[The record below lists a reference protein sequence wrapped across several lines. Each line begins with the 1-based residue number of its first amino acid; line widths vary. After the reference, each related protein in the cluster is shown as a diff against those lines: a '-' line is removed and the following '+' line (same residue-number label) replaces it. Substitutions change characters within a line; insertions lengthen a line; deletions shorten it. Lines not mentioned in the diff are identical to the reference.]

1 MTNRDRE
8 MKTKSVM
15 VIALTALLLAGCR
28 PGRLATERLNMVR
41 DSTAVWVQRDS
52 LALQTAETIALRS
65 DLRRLRDENT
75 SQWTEGLHHVIK
87 YDRGAPIDSSTGRP
101 PVMSE
106 WFSLL
111 RSGQENSV
119 QLEEW
124 RQQEWSRERESLLR
138 ANSSLR
144 LSVEE
149 LTRMNRELK
158 EQTVSPTRFSL
169 KGLLSGI
176 FAAFCVGCFTGI
188 LLMLR
193 LRSRR

>member
-15 VIALTALLLAGCR
+15 MIALTALLLAGCR

-41 DSTAVWVQRDS
+41 DSTAIWMKRDS

-75 SQWTEGLHHVIK
+75 SRWTEGLHHVIK
-87 YDRGAPIDSSTGRP
+87 YDRGAPIDSTTGKP
-101 PVMSE
+101 PVVSE

-138 ANSSLR
+138 VNSSLQR
-144 LSVEE
+144 SVEE

-169 KGLLSGI
+169 RSLLTGI
-176 FAAFCVGCFTGI
+176 SAAFCVGCFVGF
-188 LLMLR
+188 LLILR

>member
-15 VIALTALLLAGCR
+15 MIALTALLLAGCR

-65 DLRRLRDENT
+65 DLRRLRGENT
-75 SQWTEGLHHVIK
+75 RRWNEGLHHVIK
-87 YDRGAPIDSSTGRP
+87 YDRGAPIDSATGKP
-101 PVMSE
+101 PVLSE

-169 KGLLSGI
+169 RSLLSGI

-193 LRSRR
+193 LPHRR

>member
-1 MTNRDRE
+1 
-8 MKTKSVM
+8 MKTEKVM
-15 VIALTALLLAGCR
+15 VIALTAFLLAGCR
-28 PGRLATERLNMVR
+28 PGRLATERLDMVR
-41 DSTAVWVQRDS
+41 DSTAVWMQRDS

-75 SQWTEGLHHVIK
+75 SRWTEGLHHVIK
-87 YDRGAPIDSSTGRP
+87 YDRGAPIDSTTGRP
-101 PVMSE
+101 PVVSE

-138 ANSSLR
+138 ANSSLQR
-144 LSVEE
+144 SVEE
-149 LTRMNRELK
+149 MTRMNRELK
-158 EQTVSPTRFSL
+158 EQTVSPTRFNVKSL
-169 KGLLSGI
+169 LTGVL
-176 FAAFCVGCFTGI
+176 AAFCMGCFMGI

-193 LRSRR
+193 LRHRR

>member
-15 VIALTALLLAGCR
+15 MIALTALLLAACR
-28 PGRLATERLNMVR
+28 PGRLATERLDMVR
-41 DSTAVWVQRDS
+41 DSTAVWMQRDS
-52 LALQTAETIALRS
+52 LVIQSNESIALRS

-75 SQWTEGLHHVIK
+75 RRWNEGLHHVIK
-87 YDRGAPIDSSTGRP
+87 YDRGAPIDSTTGRP
-101 PVMSE
+101 PVLSE

-111 RSGQENSV
+111 FTGQTSSV

-158 EQTVSPTRFSL
+158 EQTVSPTRFSI
-169 KGLLSGI
+169 KSLL
-176 FAAFCVGCFTGI
+176 TGI
-188 LLMLR
+188 LSGFIAGCFVGFLLILR

>member
-15 VIALTALLLAGCR
+15 MIALTALLLAGCR
-28 PGRLATERLNMVR
+28 PGRLATERLDMVR
-41 DSTAVWVQRDS
+41 DSTAVWMQRDS

-75 SQWTEGLHHVIK
+75 SRWTEGLHHVIK
-87 YDRGAPIDSSTGRP
+87 YDRGAPIDSTTGRP
-101 PVMSE
+101 PVVSE
-106 WFSLL
+106 RFSLL
-111 RSGQENSV
+111 FTGQTSSV
-119 QLEEW
+119 QSEEW

-138 ANSSLR
+138 ANSSLQ

-169 KGLLSGI
+169 KSLLTGVL
-176 FAAFCVGCFTGI
+176 AAFCVGCFMGFLI
-188 LLMLR
+188 ILR

>member
-1 MTNRDRE
+1 

-28 PGRLATERLNMVR
+28 TGRLATERLNMVR
-41 DSTAVWVQRDS
+41 DSTAVWMQRDS

-75 SQWTEGLHHVIK
+75 SRWTEGLHHVIK
-87 YDRGAPIDSSTGRP
+87 YDRGAPIDSTTGRP
-101 PVMSE
+101 PVVGE
-106 WFSLL
+106 RFSLL
-111 RSGQENSV
+111 FTGQTSSV

-138 ANSSLR
+138 VNSSLQR
-144 LSVEE
+144 SVEE
-149 LTRMNRELK
+149 MTRLNMELK

-169 KGLLSGI
+169 RSLLTGI
-176 FAAFCVGCFTGI
+176 FAAFCVGCFVGI
-188 LLMLR
+188 LMMLR
-193 LRSRR
+193 LQHRR

>member
-1 MTNRDRE
+1 

-15 VIALTALLLAGCR
+15 MIALTALLLAGCR
-28 PGRLATERLNMVR
+28 PGRLATERLDMVR
-41 DSTAVWVQRDS
+41 DSTAIWMKRDS

-75 SQWTEGLHHVIK
+75 SRWTEGLHHVIK
-87 YDRGAPIDSSTGRP
+87 YDRGAPIDSTTGRP
-101 PVMSE
+101 PVVSE
-106 WFSLL
+106 WFALL
-111 RSGQENSV
+111 RSGQVSSV
-119 QLEEW
+119 QQEEW
-124 RQQEWSRERESLLR
+124 RQQEWTRERESLLR
-138 ANSSLR
+138 ANSSLQR
-144 LSVEE
+144 SVEE

-158 EQTVSPTRFSL
+158 EQTVSPTRFSI

-193 LRSRR
+193 LPHRR

>member
-1 MTNRDRE
+1 

-15 VIALTALLLAGCR
+15 MIALTALLLAGCR

-41 DSTAVWVQRDS
+41 DSTAIWMKRDS
-52 LALQTAETIALRS
+52 LVIQSNESITLRS

-75 SQWTEGLHHVIK
+75 SRWTEGLHHVIK
-87 YDRGAPIDSSTGRP
+87 YDRGAPIDSTTGRP
-101 PVMSE
+101 PVVSE
-106 WFSLL
+106 RFSLL
-111 RSGQENSV
+111 FTGQTSSV

-124 RQQEWSRERESLLR
+124 RQQEWTRERESLLR

-149 LTRMNRELK
+149 LTRLNRELK
-158 EQTVSPTRFSL
+158 EQTVSPTRFNIKSL
-169 KGLLSGI
+169 LTGVL
-176 FAAFCVGCFTGI
+176 AAFCVGCFVGI
-188 LLMLR
+188 LMMLR

>member
-15 VIALTALLLAGCR
+15 MIALTALLLAGCR
-28 PGRLATERLNMVR
+28 PGRLATERLDMVR
-41 DSTAVWVQRDS
+41 DSTAIWMKRDS
-52 LALQTAETIALRS
+52 LEIQTNETIALRS

-75 SQWTEGLHHVIK
+75 SRWTEGLHHVVK
-87 YDRGAPIDSSTGRP
+87 YDRGAPIDSSTGKP
-101 PVMSE
+101 PVLSE

-124 RQQEWSRERESLLR
+124 RQQEWTQERESLLR
-138 ANSSLR
+138 ANSSLQR
-144 LSVEE
+144 SVEE

-158 EQTVSPTRFSL
+158 EQTVSPTRFNIKSL
-169 KGLLSGI
+169 LTGVL
-176 FAAFCVGCFTGI
+176 AAFCVGCFTGI
-188 LLMLR
+188 LMMLR
-193 LRSRR
+193 LRHRR

>member
-15 VIALTALLLAGCR
+15 MIALTALLLAGCR
-28 PGRLATERLNMVR
+28 PGRLATERLDMVR

-65 DLRRLRDENT
+65 DLRRLRYENT
-75 SQWTEGLHHVIK
+75 SRWTEGLHHVIK
-87 YDRGAPIDSSTGRP
+87 YDRGAPIDSATGKP
-101 PVMSE
+101 PVVSE
-106 WFSLL
+106 RFSLL

-138 ANSSLR
+138 VNSSR
-144 LSVEE
+144 QRSVEE

-169 KGLLSGI
+169 RSLLTGS
-176 FAAFCVGCFTGI
+176 FAAFCVGCFVGF
-188 LLMLR
+188 LLILR

>member
-15 VIALTALLLAGCR
+15 MIALTALLLAGCR
-28 PGRLATERLNMVR
+28 PGRLATERLDMVR
-41 DSTAVWVQRDS
+41 DSTAIWMKRDS
-52 LALQTAETIALRS
+52 LEIQTNETIALRS

-75 SQWTEGLHHVIK
+75 SRWTEGLHHVIK
-87 YDRGAPIDSSTGRP
+87 YDRGAPIDSSTGKP
-101 PVMSE
+101 PVLSE
-106 WFSLL
+106 RFSLL
-111 RSGQENSV
+111 FTGQTSSV

-124 RQQEWSRERESLLR
+124 RQQERTRERESLLR

-158 EQTVSPTRFSL
+158 EQTVSPTRFSI
-169 KGLLSGI
+169 KSLLTGVL
-176 FAAFCVGCFTGI
+176 AAFCVGCFVGI
-188 LLMLR
+188 LLILR

>member
-1 MTNRDRE
+1 

-15 VIALTALLLAGCR
+15 VIALTAFLLAGCR
-28 PGRLATERLNMVR
+28 PGRLATERLNMVH
-41 DSTAVWVQRDS
+41 DCTAVWVQRDS

-75 SQWTEGLHHVIK
+75 SRWTEGLHHVIK
-87 YDRGAPIDSSTGRP
+87 YDRGAPIDSATGKP

-106 WFSLL
+106 RFSLL

-124 RQQEWSRERESLLR
+124 RQQERTRERESLLR
-138 ANSSLR
+138 ANSSLQR
-144 LSVEE
+144 SVEE
-149 LTRMNRELK
+149 LTRLNRELK

-169 KGLLSGI
+169 RSLLTGI
-176 FAAFCVGCFTGI
+176 FAAFCVGCFVGI
-188 LLMLR
+188 LMMLR
-193 LRSRR
+193 LRHRR

>member
-1 MTNRDRE
+1 

-28 PGRLATERLNMVR
+28 PGRLATERLDMVR

-75 SQWTEGLHHVIK
+75 SRWTEGLHHVIK
-87 YDRGAPIDSSTGRP
+87 YDRGAPIDSATGRP
-101 PVMSE
+101 PVLSE

-138 ANSSLR
+138 TNSSLQ

-149 LTRMNRELK
+149 LTRLNRELK
-158 EQTVSPTRFSL
+158 EQTVSPTRFNIKSL
-169 KGLLSGI
+169 LTGVL
-176 FAAFCVGCFTGI
+176 AAFCVGCFVGI
-188 LLMLR
+188 LMMLR
-193 LRSRR
+193 LRHRR

>member
-1 MTNRDRE
+1 

>member
-1 MTNRDRE
+1 M
-8 MKTKSVM
+8 
-15 VIALTALLLAGCR
+15 IALTAFLLAGCR
-28 PGRLATERLNMVR
+28 PGRMATERLDMVR
-41 DSTAVWVQRDS
+41 DSTAIWVKKDS
-52 LALQTAETIALRS
+52 LEIQTNESIALRS
-65 DLRRLRDENT
+65 DLRRLRGEIT
-75 SQWTEGLHHVIK
+75 SQWNEGLHHVIK
-87 YDRGAPIDSSTGRP
+87 YDRGAPIDSTTGRP
-101 PVMSE
+101 PVLSE

-124 RQQEWSRERESLLR
+124 RQQEWTRERESLLS

-149 LTRMNRELK
+149 LTRLNRELK

-169 KGLLSGI
+169 RSLLTGI
-176 FAAFCVGCFTGI
+176 SAAFCVGCFVGF
-188 LLMLR
+188 LLILR